1 MYITLRCNE
10 CENTDCNLYPC
21 GKWLAADGL
30 YGCTREI
37 DDDDY
42 AQYLHLLEDVAP
54 FMYMKTSK
62 EYKNKAYN
70 DIIGFMNYLYSCP
83 VGQKLGKSGKAVIC
97 R

>member
-10 CENTDCNLYPC
+10 CENSECNLYPC

-42 AQYLHLLEDVAP
+42 AQYIHLL
-54 FMYMKTSK
+54 
-62 EYKNKAYN
+62 
-70 DIIGFMNYLYSCP
+70 
-83 VGQKLGKSGKAVIC
+83 
-97 R
+97 